1 MTKTEKELYKRAL
14 EEMKEFGLTE
24 LGWKEIIALQQ
35 SKLEKYRRE
44 IGELIA
50 GMPKEISEPIREC
63 AGLIDAGV
71 VVTDGI
77 VRVNKDDVLILKT
90 PTHRRNHWKDLKE
103 ELEERTGMKVI
114 LLDTAE
120 ELIGVAERGRC

>member
-14 EEMKEFGLTE
+14 KEMKEFGLTE
-24 LGWKEIIALQQ
+24 LEWKEIIALQQ

-71 VVTDGI
+71 VVAEGI
-77 VRVNKDDVLILKT
+77 VRVNKDDALILRT
-90 PTHRRNHWKDLKE
+90 QTHRRNHWKDIKE

-114 LLDTAE
+114 LLDDTE
-120 ELIGVAERGRC
+120 ELVGVVSDG